1 MSLENKKAPA
11 PYNLDYV
18 ASHYRNYVIFGAI
31 IALGL
36 DLLQDEI
43 GGGNTVSGLD
53 YDALPGIPH
62 EIALP
67 ITGWAFLTLGLALC
81 FWNAFVA
88 LRDMAIWRKHSHDE
102 TRHAFVAKKI
112 TITAALILGMLI
124 PYGFAMMVVGSFNSA
139 LSN

>member
-1 MSLENKKAPA
+1 MSLENKKQPA
-11 PYNLDYV
+11 SYNLDYV

-36 DLLQDEI
+36 DLLRDEV

-53 YDALPGIPH
+53 YDALPGVPH
-62 EIALP
+62 EIALS
-67 ITGWAFLTLGLALC
+67 ISGWAFLTLGLALC

-88 LRDMAIWRKHSHDE
+88 VRDMAIWRKNSDTE
-102 TRHAFVAKKI
+102 DHALFAKRI

-124 PYGFAMMVVGSFNSA
+124 PYGFAMMVIGSFNAA
-139 LSN
+139 LSD